1 MTVSA
6 YTLSSSSGMAIVKVY
21 GGGRV
26 ASKVSS
32 KLDAS
37 RMGSVIQTKDVTGC
51 NGGLALW

>member
-1 MTVSA
+1 
-6 YTLSSSSGMAIVKVY
+6 MAIVKVY